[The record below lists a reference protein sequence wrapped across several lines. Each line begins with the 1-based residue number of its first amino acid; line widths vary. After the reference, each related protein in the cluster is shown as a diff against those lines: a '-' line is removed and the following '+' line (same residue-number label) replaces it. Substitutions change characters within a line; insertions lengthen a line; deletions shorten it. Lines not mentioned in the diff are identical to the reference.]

1 MPRKQEFII
10 YKLFADGVETEYVGT
25 STIGEKGIKQ
35 TISNNFNTISL
46 YPNDIKPWYE
56 IFRTLGTGNNEVK
69 WEILEKVENK
79 EQLKERKKYWQDQI
93 YGKGQPLPAKT
104 PTEQVEETPLST
116 KSAVKILRDYYG
128 EKHKRQLKVKEYV
141 DTHLVKKES
150 DSYKSQKQQNQLRNY
165 LNGNIIQNDLIPPS
179 VIVNNTNPPSF
190 VVKSNV
196 EQVLNEIDSM
206 TESMSESEIENLKEK
221 HNKEKEALENRIHNQ
236 QVIMSDMNTKYKL
249 LEQRYK
255 DLVITLYET
264 GHLNLS

>member
-46 YPNDIKPWYE
+46 YPTETKPWYQ
-56 IFRTLGTGNNEVK
+56 IFRTEGKGNNEVK
-69 WEILEKVENK
+69 WQILETVENK

-93 YGKGQPLPAKT
+93 YGKGQPLPPKVCEAPENP
-104 PTEQVEETPLST
+104 PTEEVKENPLST
-116 KSAVKILRDYYG
+116 KSAVKLLREYYAD
-128 EKHKRQLKVKEYV
+128 KYTRKSKSKVKEYV

-165 LNGNIIQNDLIPPS
+165 LSGNIIQNDLIPPS
-179 VIVNNTNPPSF
+179 V